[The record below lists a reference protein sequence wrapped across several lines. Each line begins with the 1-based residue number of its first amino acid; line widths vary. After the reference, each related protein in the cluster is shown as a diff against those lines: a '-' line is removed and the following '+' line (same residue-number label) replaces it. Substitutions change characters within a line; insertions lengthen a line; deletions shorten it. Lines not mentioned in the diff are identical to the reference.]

1 MTKVILSGSASHMGK
16 EVISLCENS
25 CDIQIVAGI
34 SRNADSSLPFPVY
47 PDINDFNKEADVI
60 VDFSHPLKLDMLL
73 TYAQSTKLP
82 LVLCTTGYSKDDAEK
97 IVKAAE
103 KLAILKSSNMSLGV
117 NLMLKLCKNA
127 ASVLGADYDI
137 EIIEKH
143 HRRKIDS
150 PSGTA
155 IMLADKIAESLSGD
169 TEYVYDR
176 HSKRAARGK
185 NEIGI
190 QSLRGGNIVGEHS
203 VIFCGDEEILEI
215 KHNALSRR
223 VFARGAIEAAKFV
236 SSDLK
241 PGLYTMD
248 DLITNKIG
256 Y

>member
-47 PDINDFNKEADVI
+47 SDIDDFDGEADVI
-60 VDFSHPLKLDMLL
+60 VDFSHPLKLEMLL
-73 TYAQSTKLP
+73 DFAQSRNIP
-82 LVLCTTGYSKDDAEK
+82 LVLCTTGYSKADEEK
-97 IVKAAE
+97 IVAASE
-103 KLAILKSSNMSLGV
+103 RLAIIKSSNMSLGI

-127 ASVLGADYDI
+127 ASVLGADFDI
-137 EIIEKH
+137 EILEKH

-155 IMLADKIAESLSGD
+155 IMLADKIAESLSAD
-169 TEYVYDR
+169 TEYAYDR
-176 HSKRAARGK
+176 HSRRAARAG

-203 VIFCGDEEILEI
+203 VLFCGDEEILEL
-215 KHNALSRR
+215 KHSALSRR
-223 VFARGAIEAAKFV
+223 VFARGAIEAAKFI
-236 SSDLK
+236 SSNLK
-241 PGLYTMD
+241 PGLYNMD
-248 DLITNKIG
+248 DLISKKIG
-256 Y
+256 L